1 MKVMGLW
8 GKIQQ
13 LSIFLSGTHFD
24 NWWLFQSSKRVQR
37 LSSSGPYSAPPEVES
52 SHPVVSLYVVKNLR
66 LRSNRTVHR
75 SKQTNKKKIPSFS
88 KPLGP
93 QRLLYFAS
101 KTSLGYKRLFHDFSE
116 SVGSIPK
123 FLMHAPC
130 NNEPKDIS
138 TAFQTKQMLEKSSGQ
153 YLGVLIRFRDE
164 PWWKTPSCKIS
175 QCYPRFE
182 CMPQVVRNLRI

>member
-1 MKVMGLW
+1 MSWKISDW
-8 GKIQQ
+8 G
-13 LSIFLSGTHFD
+13 
-24 NWWLFQSSKRVQR
+24 
-37 LSSSGPYSAPPEVES
+37 
-52 SHPVVSLYVVKNLR
+52 
-66 LRSNRTVHR
+66 
-75 SKQTNKKKIPSFS
+75 QTGRYTEANKNKKKIPSFS

-101 KTSLGYKRLFHDFSE
+101 KTSVGYKRLFHDFSE

-153 YLGVLIRFRDE
+153 YLGVPIRFWDE
-164 PWWKTPSCKIS
+164 PWSTKPSWNLDVPVLPKIFQHAQVITNLKIQAPPS
-175 QCYPRFE
+175 KLNRCSRNPRASNF
-182 CMPQVVRNLRI
+182 VF

>member
-1 MKVMGLW
+1 MKVMGLE
-8 GKIQQ
+8 GKSNSFQFFSVAHILTTGDCSKVPNAFKDCRPLVHTLLHQRSKVLIQ
-13 LSIFLSGTHFD
+13 S
-24 NWWLFQSSKRVQR
+24 
-37 LSSSGPYSAPPEVES
+37 
-52 SHPVVSLYVVKNLR
+52 SLYVVKNLR

-75 SKQTNKKKIPSFS
+75 SKQTNKKKFPSFS
-88 KPLGP
+88 SPLGP

-164 PWWKTPSCKIS
+164 PW
-175 QCYPRFE
+175 
-182 CMPQVVRNLRI
+182 